1 MESVLNEFNLL
12 DNPYPYYSEI
22 RALKDPIFL
31 KHDTGTLSEGIW
43 LFGRYHDAVEIF
55 KETTKISTNVSAVR
69 TPLFSTPFDK
79 AMLMQDGAD
88 HLRLRRLVSSYFS
101 TKYIN
106 RLESDVAL
114 ISDRL
119 ITAFLKKSDIDLV
132 SDFSEPL
139 PLEIIAHMVGIPET
153 DIPFIRSRSLMFA
166 KGIDS
171 YVAHET
177 KQESRSATIDF
188 ANYLTHLI
196 AWRKNHLD
204 ERADDLLS
212 FLVQAERMGTIS
224 YDELISVVGFT
235 LFAGHETT
243 VNLIGNGLWLLL
255 NNRDQWALL
264 QRKPSL
270 MSKALEE
277 ILRFESPQQRTSF
290 RITKEPVEIAGRRFS
305 PGEQLSVLI
314 GSANRDETVFSDANC
329 FNIQRSQ
336 NHHLAFGHGLHNCLG
351 KHLAR
356 LEAKVAIT
364 KILQRC
370 PDIRLQNTE
379 ATWRKLSFF
388 RGLAELP
395 ARL

>member
-1 MESVLNEFNLL
+1 M
-12 DNPYPYYSEI
+12 
-22 RALKDPIFL
+22 
-31 KHDTGTLSEGIW
+31 
-43 LFGRYHDAVEIF
+43 
-55 KETTKISTNVSAVR
+55 
-69 TPLFSTPFDK
+69 
-79 AMLMQDGAD
+79 
-88 HLRLRRLVSSYFS
+88 
-101 TKYIN
+101 
-106 RLESDVAL
+106 AL

-153 DIPFIRSRSLMFA
+153 DISFIRSRSLLFA

-177 KQESRSATIDF
+177 KQESLKATIDF
-188 ANYLTHLI
+188 SNYLTELI
-196 AWRKNHLD
+196 AWKQRHLD
-204 ERADDLLS
+204 EPADDLLS
-212 FLVQAERMGTIS
+212 FLVGAERLGKIK
-224 YDELISVVGFT
+224 YDELIGVVGFT

-255 NNRDQWALL
+255 NNLDQWELL
-264 QRKPSL
+264 QKNPL
-270 MSKALEE
+270 LVSKAVEE

-290 RITKEPVEIAGRRFS
+290 RITAAPVEIAGMRFS

-314 GSANRDETVFSDANC
+314 GSANRDDAVFTNANR
-329 FNIQRSQ
+329 FNIQREP

-356 LEAKVAIT
+356 LEAKVALT

-370 PDIRLQNTE
+370 PAIRLQSPG
-379 ATWRKLSFF
+379 ATWRRLSFF

-395 ARL
+395 AILG